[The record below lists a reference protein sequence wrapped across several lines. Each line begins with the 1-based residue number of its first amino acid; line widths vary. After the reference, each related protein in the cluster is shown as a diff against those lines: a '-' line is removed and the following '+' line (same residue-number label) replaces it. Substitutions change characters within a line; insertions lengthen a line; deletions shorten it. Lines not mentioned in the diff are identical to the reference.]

1 MSKEQI
7 EMRSLI
13 RLVFMVVFV
22 SHLPIRL
29 LRLECLSDGGP
40 GDSAVYRDRG
50 YLPFY
55 VMSQRNCR
63 TWALGQSLTFLMF
76 VLHFS
81 ELEASR
87 TAADAQAAKQAQLEK
102 QLEAA
107 LLDKKRLQDLDS
119 GKS

>member
-1 MSKEQI
+1 MVAPGIRQCI
-7 EMRSLI
+7 ETGVI
-13 RLVFMVVFV
+13 YRL
-22 SHLPIRL
+22 
-29 LRLECLSDGGP
+29 
-40 GDSAVYRDRG
+40 
-50 YLPFY
+50 Y

-63 TWALGQSLTFLMF
+63 TWALGQSLTFIMF